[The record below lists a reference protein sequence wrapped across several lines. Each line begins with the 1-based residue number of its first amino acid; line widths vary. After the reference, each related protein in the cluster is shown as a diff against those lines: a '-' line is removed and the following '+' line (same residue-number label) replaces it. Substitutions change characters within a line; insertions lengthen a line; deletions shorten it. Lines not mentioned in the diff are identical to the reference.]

1 MSELNKYHYIK
12 LDTKRSPHISLQ
24 NIVAGETGNRIWIS
38 LYNDG
43 EFVDLGEQDNGEFV
57 YRVCL
62 RVDSTLGTRRQ
73 DSAVDGSGI
82 TLIHDNT
89 GNNGKANIRLSKD
102 SFTAGMNRCRLE
114 VYSTKWTLHDTLIC
128 SAEFQFVAAGN
139 ATGENAGNVYPS
151 LIELENELAALKT
164 STESARDQA
173 YTAAEQAE
181 YEAGQASTEATLAG
195 QKAALADAAAQAA
208 NAAASSANTAAS
220 SANSAASSANSAATT
235 ASEATEGALMA
246 KEAANHAAETAN
258 TAASTLNTMLANID
272 NTPMADSN
280 NLVKSGGVYIEIQSV
295 RAGIPFSQVPL
306 SSSSWSG
313 NVYHAY
319 VDRDAD
325 AFATQAQNYRLVC
338 VIPDPDRNWITLCEY
353 FRNGDNSYFAFR
365 SAKNEAGYYYIAS
378 IDGDGNFDAYIIRE
392 QIPVSASVSNGTV
405 TFKDNLNTTLFS
417 FALPVYNGGV
427 S

>member
-43 EFVDLGEQDNGEFV
+43 VFVDLGEQDNGEYV

-62 RVDSTLGTRRQ
+62 RVDSALGTRRQ
-73 DSAVDGSGI
+73 DSAVAGSGI
-82 TLIHDNT
+82 TLIHDST

-114 VYSTKWTLHDTLIC
+114 VYSTKWTQHDTLIC
-128 SAEFQFVAAGN
+128 SAEFQFTAAGN
-139 ATGENAGNVYPS
+139 PTGENAGNAYPS
-151 LIELENELAALKT
+151 LIVLEEELATLKT
-164 STESARDQA
+164 ETVAAKEAA
-173 YTAAEQAE
+173 LAAAESAE

-195 QKAALADAAAQAA
+195 QKAALADAAAT
-208 NAAASSANTAAS
+208 SANNAAS

-235 ASEATEGALMA
+235 ASEAAEGALVA

-258 TAASTLNTMLANID
+258 TAASTLNTLLANID
-272 NTPMADSN
+272 NVPARNSN
-280 NLVKSGGVYIEIQSV
+280 NLVKSGGVYNVIENVQLS
-295 RAGIPFSQVPL
+295 IPLSIVPL
-306 SSSSWSG
+306 SSSVWSG
-313 NVYHAY
+313 VTYSTSVDEDAAY
-319 VDRDAD
+319 FADRALNHYLMCD
-325 AFATQAQNYRLVC
+325 
-338 VIPDPDRNWITLCEY
+338 IKDPDGNKVILYEY
-353 FRNGDNSYFAFR
+353 YRTIDNSYFAFR
-365 SAKNEAGYYYIAS
+365 SAKDTAGYYYIAS
-378 IDGDGNFDAYIIRE
+378 IDANGNFEAYKMRE

-405 TFKDNLNTTLFS
+405 TFKDNMNSTLFS

-427 S
+427 SDDE

>member
-1 MSELNKYHYIK
+1 MSELNKYHYIM

-43 EFVDLGEQDNGEFV
+43 VFVDLGEQDNGGEYV

-62 RVDSTLGTRRQ
+62 RVDSALGTRRQ
-73 DSAVDGSGI
+73 DSAVAGSGI
-82 TLIHDNT
+82 TLVHDST

-114 VYSTKWTLHDTLIC
+114 VYSTKWTQHDTLIC
-128 SAEFQFVAAGN
+128 SAEFQFDAAGN
-139 ATGENAGNVYPS
+139 PTGENAGNVYPS

-195 QKAALADAAAQAA
+195 QKAALADAAAQ
-208 NAAASSANTAAS
+208 SATAAAS

-235 ASEATEGALMA
+235 ASEAAEGALMA

-272 NTPMADSN
+272 NTPMAGSN
-280 NLVKSGGVYIEIQSV
+280 NLVKSGGVYSAIQSV
-295 RAGIPFSQVPL
+295 RADIPFSQVPL

-319 VDRDAD
+319 VDQDAA
-325 AFATQAQNYRLVC
+325 AFATQAQNFRFVC
-338 VIPDPDRNWITLCEY
+338 VIPNPDGAGITLCEY
-353 FRNGDNSYFAFR
+353 YREVDNSYFAFR

-378 IDGDGNFDAYIIRE
+378 IDGDGNFEAYKMRE
-392 QIPVSASVSNGTV
+392 QTPVSASVSNGTV
-405 TFKDNLNTTLFS
+405 TFKDNLDNTLFS